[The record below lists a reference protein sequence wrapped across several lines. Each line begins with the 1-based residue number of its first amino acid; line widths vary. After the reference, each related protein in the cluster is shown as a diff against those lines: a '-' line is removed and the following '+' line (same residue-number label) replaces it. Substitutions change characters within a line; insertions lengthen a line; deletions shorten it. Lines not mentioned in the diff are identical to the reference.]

1 MISKLNVWLI
11 IGLMLSVF
19 SGCAVL
25 DTVSKNESQLAVQ
38 YATLKV
44 LERDGVDRAKLIELV
59 EQARSYVSDEDSI
72 LVSSLTNGARER
84 LQESNLS
91 FADKMV
97 INAILDTAQ
106 ERLEARIGSSLL
118 SQDDR
123 VKLIKVLDWIYDVAV
138 SSI

>member
-72 LVSSLTNGARER
+72 LVSSLANGARER

-91 FADKMV
+91 FADKMD
-97 INAILDTAQ
+97 ITAILDTAQ

-123 VKLIKVLDWIYDVAV
+123 VKLIKVQDWIYDVAV